1 MEDRSMNEARKNGIR
16 KLLEGIE
23 TGDPTAVEV
32 IHPDTYIQH
41 NPQTR
46 TGRDG
51 LPALFKR
58 VSKTSPH
65 VNLVRVFSD
74 GDYEAVAPESEWK
87 HGNGKF

>member
-1 MEDRSMNEARKNGIR
+1 MNEARKNGIR